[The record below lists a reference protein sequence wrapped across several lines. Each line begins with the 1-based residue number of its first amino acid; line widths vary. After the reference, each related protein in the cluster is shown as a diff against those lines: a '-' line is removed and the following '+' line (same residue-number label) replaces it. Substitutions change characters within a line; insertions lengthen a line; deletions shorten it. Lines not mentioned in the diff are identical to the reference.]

1 MSATGSRLASSI
13 CDKAKMLIKKRGHHE
28 NSYCIGFVGI
38 DNCVAYL
45 RGAKRI
51 QRDVEAGSAKAKP
64 CSKDRRLVLADGT
77 YNCKS
82 CTPPYEVKADGL
94 DQSITGNPRYNTVSV
109 KIVDDRTVMKTAKKE
124 GKTVAESTVVISA
137 DGKTMTETQTISG
150 VLPRPVEMASRS
162 ARVAAGPAG
171 SHLVSGEWRLVEAD
185 LPNHEEDTTYKVSG
199 NTLTMSDRAG
209 RSFSAKL
216 DGTEAPYSGDPRFTS
231 VSVKLIDS
239 RTIEESDKNQD
250 KIVLI
255 TRWTVGPDGT
265 TMHVRF
271 DNTQG
276 FVQEQTGHKIE

>member
-1 MSATGSRLASSI
+1 MRIVIASALLGLLTVSHI
-13 CDKAKMLIKKRGHHE
+13 
-28 NSYCIGFVGI
+28 
-38 DNCVAYL
+38 CVAQSVFNGTW
-45 RGAKRI
+45 RPDP
-51 QRDVEAGSAKAKP
+51 QRPNPAQKTDVF
-64 CSKDRRLVLADGT
+64 VLTDGT
-77 YNCKS
+77 YNCES

-109 KIVDDRTVMKTAKKE
+109 RIVDNRTVMKMAKKD
-124 GKTVAESTVVISA
+124 GKTVAESTLVISA

-255 TRWTVGPDGT
+255 TRWTVDPDGK

-276 FVQEQTGHKIE
+276 FVQEQTGHKIK